1 MVLQRCKM
9 PQTQSMNK
17 KRLMIRRIMQLS
29 LEIHTSLRVILRG
42 CSIYWDRGIV
52 RVEGLVLTVLG
63 RPDLLFKVYFHICPY
78 ITDLSRKFAFHIN
91 DPQFRGGRFIIHCCY
106 CQLHKLQFLLCRR
119 CDRHT
124 TSRLFR
130 RPVRVKPRLIHLAPI
145 CP

>member
-1 MVLQRCKM
+1 M
-9 PQTQSMNK
+9 PQTQCMNK
-17 KRLMIRRIMQLS
+17 KRRMIRRIMRLS

-52 RVEGLVLTVLG
+52 RVGGLVLTVLG

-91 DPQFRGGRFIIHCCY
+91 DPQFRRDRFIIHYCY
-106 CQLHKLQFLLCRR
+106 RQLHVLQFLLCCCYYSRY
-119 CDRHT
+119 T

-130 RPVRVKPRLIHLAPI
+130 RPVRLKPRLIHLTPI